1 MIFGMHG
8 MDEIE
13 RIEFY

>member
-1 MIFGMHG
+1 

-13 RIEFY
+13 RI